1 MDLHSDANPVEA
13 ILEAWAKALGL
24 PANEEFKD
32 AVKGVEV
39 GEMSTQETGTGLNML
54 FNRGLSARLG
64 VSASALALTVAFAVP
79 AMAQSVVVHGNRNV
93 DSETIK
99 SYFVDGD
106 QAAAVKKLKDS
117 GMFSDVRVSRAGGK
131 TVVTVRENDGRIN
144 RVAFEGNSKIKSEVL
159 QGEMR
164 SKTRGPFSQANV
176 DADVQK
182 LREIYRYGGRSDASV
197 TARIVPLPNGK
208 VDVVYTINEG
218 DKTGVKTINFSG
230 NRVYSS
236 GKLRD
241 QMETTEMNF
250 LSFLK
255 TSDVYDP
262 DKITAD
268 LERVRRYYLKNGYA
282 DFRIVSSD
290 ATYDPAQKGF
300 VINVVVEEGPQYR
313 IGGINVESRLAEVD
327 GNTLRD
333 KIRVSPGDIY
343 DGTLVEKS
351 VEGMSKE
358 ASRRGYAFNQVR
370 PRGNR
375 DMASQTVNL
384 DFIVEDGPRVYVEK
398 IVVRGNTRTR
408 DYVIRREF
416 DMTEGD
422 AYNRVL
428 VDKAERRL
436 NNLGFF
442 KKVRITNEPGSAPDR
457 VVVNVDV
464 EDQATGS
471 FSISGGYSTTDGL
484 IGEVSVSESNFLG
497 RGQFARLAVTGGSRS
512 RGAEFSF
519 TEPYFLD
526 QRIAAGFD
534 IFHKQTD
541 ASRYSYYENWVTGA
555 TVRFGLPITE
565 EITFSPRYSLYQSR
579 IKIPNDAKTG
589 LYNDCTVPVPGQTPG
604 TPGAHA
610 IDATHNCLSN
620 GEASL
625 ALKEAA
631 GTRLNS
637 VLGYSLSYNSLDSAK
652 NPTRGIYAELRQD
665 VAGAGGDTR
674 FVRTTGD
681 IRVYREIFDSFVG
694 IARLQGGHIAGFGGY
709 KLHIVDNFNLGPSL
723 VRGFAPGGIGPR
735 DISAGINS
743 KANAIGGTRYAG
755 GSLEVQFPFFGMPR
769 DMGMK
774 LAVFADAGALWGYN
788 GTTNFATLAGY
799 AAGTPCAAMPANTAP
814 GHKQGGCITVGGDST
829 KIRSSVGASLIWNSP
844 MGPIRFDFAKALT
857 KDKADVTQFFRF
869 SGGTTF

>member
-1 MDLHSDANPVEA
+1 
-13 ILEAWAKALGL
+13 
-24 PANEEFKD
+24 
-32 AVKGVEV
+32 
-39 GEMSTQETGTGLNML
+39 ML

-79 AMAQSVVVHGNRNV
+79 ALAQSIVVQGNRSV
-93 DSETIK
+93 DSDTIK
-99 SYFVDGD
+99 GYFVDGD
-106 QAAAVKKLKDS
+106 HASAVRKLKDS
-117 GMFSDVRVSRAGGK
+117 GMFSDVRVSQSGGR
-131 TVVTVRENDGRIN
+131 TVVTVRENQNQQRIN
-144 RVAFEGNSKIKSEVL
+144 RVAFEGNSKIKAEVL
-159 QGEMR
+159 APEMR
-164 SKTRGPFSQANV
+164 NKTRGTFSQSNI
-176 DADVQK
+176 DADVAK
-182 LREIYRYGGRSDASV
+182 LREIYRYGGRSDATI
-197 TARIVPLPNGK
+197 TARTVPLPNGK
-208 VDVVYTINEG
+208 IDVVYTIKEG
-218 DKTGVKTINFSG
+218 DKTGVKSINFVG
-230 NRVYSS
+230 NQVYSS
-236 GKLRD
+236 GRLRD

-250 LSFLK
+250 MSFLK

-262 DKITAD
+262 DKVAAD

-282 DFRIVSSD
+282 DFRIVSTESVYD
-290 ATYDPAQKGF
+290 AAQKGY
-300 VINVVVEEGPQYR
+300 VINVVVDEGPQYR

-327 GNTLRD
+327 GNSLRD
-333 KIRVSPGDIY
+333 RIRVSPGDIY

-358 ASRRGYAFNQVR
+358 AARRGYAFNQVR

-375 DMASQTVNL
+375 DMASRTVNL

-457 VVVNVDV
+457 VIVNVDV

-497 RGQFARLAVTGGSRS
+497 RGQFARLALSGGTRA
-512 RGAEFSF
+512 RGVEFSF

-526 QRIAAGFD
+526 RRIAAGFD
-534 IFHKQTD
+534 IYHKQTD
-541 ASRYSYYENWVTGA
+541 ASRYSFYENWVTGA

-579 IKIPNDAKTG
+579 IRIPNDAKTG
-589 LYNDCTVPVPGQTPG
+589 LYNDCTVPIPGKTPG
-604 TPGAHA
+604 TPGAPA
-610 IDATHNCLSN
+610 LDATHNCLTN

-631 GTRLNS
+631 GTRLTS
-637 VLGYSLSYNSLDSAK
+637 MIGYSLSYNTLDNMK
-652 NPTRGIYAELRQD
+652 NPTSGILAELRQD
-665 VAGAGGDTR
+665 VAGLGGDSR

-681 IRVYREIFDSFVG
+681 VRVYREIFDRFVG
-694 IARLQGGHIAGFGGY
+694 IARMQGGHITAFGG
-709 KLHIVDNFNLGPSL
+709 KDLRIVDNFNLGPSL

-735 DISAGINS
+735 DVSPGINS
-743 KANAIGGTRYAG
+743 RANAIGGTKYVG
-755 GSLEVQFPFFGMPR
+755 GSLEVQFPFFGLPR
-769 DMGMK
+769 DLGLK
-774 LAVFADAGALWGYN
+774 AAVFADAGALWGYE
-788 GTTNFATLAGY
+788 GRTNFATYAGY
-799 AAGTPCAAMPANTAP
+799 AAGTPCVAMPAKTAP
-814 GHKQGGCITVGGDST
+814 LYKQGGCITVGGDST

-844 MGPIRFDFAKALT
+844 MGPIRFDFARALS

-869 SGGTTF
+869 SGGTSF